1 MTASSPE
8 ILSVSEAAQ
17 LLDVGVSTLKRWAD
31 SGTIESFRTAGGHR
45 RFDRDAVERFR
56 IRRMEGGPGPGW
68 LALLKDEA
76 DLHVV
81 ASELLRARA
90 RLGSWWSVADELGHV
105 LEELGARWERGEMS
119 VIEEHVASERLARGL
134 AWCAQSIPLPTDPP
148 AALLAMAEG
157 DDHTLGLS
165 LAELT
170 LREAGWHT
178 RWAGRRTPLGD
189 LVNAI
194 HHREVGLI
202 ALSASCISRDAE
214 ALRELHA
221 VLAPAARLAG
231 VVVVLGGEGAW
242 PDPPSYGHRLRS
254 FEELH
259 RLLGSLAR
267 EAA

>member
-1 MTASSPE
+1 MATNSSE
-8 ILSVSEAAQ
+8 ILSVGEAAQ

-31 SGTIESFRTAGGHR
+31 SGVIQSFRTAGGHR

-56 IRRMEGGPGPGW
+56 TRRREGGPGPGW
-68 LALLKDEA
+68 LALIKDEA
-76 DLHVV
+76 DLHVL

-90 RLGSWWSVADELGHV
+90 RLGSWWAVSDDVGQALAELG
-105 LEELGARWERGEMS
+105 ERWERGEMS
-119 VIEEHVASERLARGL
+119 VLEEHLASERLARGL
-134 AWCAQSIPLPTDPP
+134 AWCAQSIPLPQDAP

-170 LREAGWHT
+170 LREAGWRT

-194 HHREVGLI
+194 HHREVGLV
-202 ALSASCISRDAE
+202 ALSASCISCDAQ
-214 ALRELHA
+214 LRELHA

-231 VVVVLGGEGAW
+231 VELVLGGEGAW
-242 PDPPSYGHRLRS
+242 PESPSYGHRLRS

-259 RLLGSLAR
+259 HLLDSLAR